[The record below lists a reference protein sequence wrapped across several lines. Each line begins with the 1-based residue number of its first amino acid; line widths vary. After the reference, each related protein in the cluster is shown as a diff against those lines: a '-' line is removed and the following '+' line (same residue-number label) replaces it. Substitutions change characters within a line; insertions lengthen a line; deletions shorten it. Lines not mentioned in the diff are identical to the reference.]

1 MLTPEQIE
9 KNKLEFIEL
18 VRSIHRE
25 GMDTESLIKKLENSD
40 FFVAPASTIYHNAY
54 DGGLCEH

>member
-25 GMDTESLIKKLENSD
+25 GMDTESLIKKLEN
-40 FFVAPASTIYHNAY
+40 YK
-54 DGGLCEH
+54 